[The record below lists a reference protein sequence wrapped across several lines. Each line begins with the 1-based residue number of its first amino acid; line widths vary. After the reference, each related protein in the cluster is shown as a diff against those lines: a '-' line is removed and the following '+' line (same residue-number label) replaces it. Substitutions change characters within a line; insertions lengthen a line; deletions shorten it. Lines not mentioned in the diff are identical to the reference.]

1 MNRQNLQHIKQRF
14 CDQTGVRF
22 APAARYSGVRRAA
35 LLCAA
40 LVLCAALALPAMA
53 DTVPAA
59 YELLYRVSP
68 ATAQYFRSVRMSCED
83 QGIRMEVI
91 SAYVQE
97 DTAQIYLT
105 MQDLTGD
112 RLSKDADLFDS
123 YSIHAASPVV
133 ANGECVDYDSATRTA
148 TFLLTIRQLDGEEI
162 AGDKITFTVKKTL
175 GVRARGE
182 ADVPTD
188 EIARLT
194 VQATQQVPETKLSG
208 WGGVGMEGNPDKTQF
223 NTALLPQAQAYEI
236 YPGVQLTALGEVD
249 GKARVQLHYTD
260 VRNADQYGYVYW
272 TDADG
277 KTLEAPLSFNFF
289 TDKEIGDRYD
299 EAIFDLPL
307 AELTGYTLN
316 AYYSVSDQPIQ
327 GNWEVTFPVE
337 GTEK

>member
-1 MNRQNLQHIKQRF
+1 MNKQNLQHIKQRF

-22 APAARYSGVRRAA
+22 APAARNSGVRRAA

-53 DTVPAA
+53 DSVPAA

-123 YSIHAASPVV
+123 YSIHAPSPVV

-148 TFLLTIRQLDGEEI
+148 TFLLTMRRLDGKKI
-162 AGDKITFTVKKTL
+162 AGDKITFTLNKAL
-175 GVRARGE
+175 GSRAEGS
-182 ADVPTD
+182 AAIPPS

-194 VQATQQVPETKLSG
+194 VYTTQQVPETKLRG
-208 WGGVGMEGNPDKTQF
+208 WGGTEEDEIAPAQLAA
-223 NTALLPQAQAYEI
+223 ALLPQTQPYQI
-236 YPGVQLTALGEVD
+236 YPGVELTAVGEVD
-249 GKARVQLHYTD
+249 GKARVQLHFTD
-260 VRNADQYGYVYW
+260 VKNADQHGDVYW
-272 TDADG
+272 TAEDG
-277 KTLEAPLSFNFF
+277 KTIGAPVSFDFF
-289 TDKEIGDRYD
+289 MDKALGDAYS
-299 EAIFDLPL
+299 EAIFDVPL
-307 AELTGYTLN
+307 SQLSACTMN
-316 AYYSVSDQPIQ
+316 AYYFVSGQVIH
-327 GNWEVTFPVE
+327 GSWEVTFPLE
-337 GTEK
+337 NAEK